1 MRSASTPRFRRRQPV
16 AWHALNRLI
25 LLLICVGLAAVV
37 CLAMIPEWKR
47 LETLRAGLAAKT
59 AERDQEQALQIKQ
72 QREVQL
78 LQNDPEYLELIARD
92 KLDLMKE
99 GETIFRL
106 QEAKAEPVP
115 VPATATVVAAPTPKP
130 KK

>member
-1 MRSASTPRFRRRQPV
+1 MRSASAPRFRRRQPV

-37 CLAMIPEWKR
+37 GLAMIPEWKR
-47 LETLRAGLAAKT
+47 LETLRAGLDAKT
-59 AERDQEQALQIKQ
+59 AERDKEQSIQIKQ

-78 LQNDPEYLELIARD
+78 LQNDPEYLELVARD

-106 QEAKAEPVP
+106 QGAKAEPVP
-115 VPATATVVAAPTPKP
+115 SPAAIVSQPTPKP